1 MITDEELAKAIKSL
15 RISGTDSQDIEVK
28 ASVGKLPASI
38 VESVSAF
45 ANASG
50 GVVVLGLS
58 ESEEFA
64 PRGRLRCVQNLRR
77 ARRGVRGQAHSPGP
91 HGRQDRGLRGHARG
105 RRRHTGVPAILQA
118 VTSRWISFFTSA
130 EMIAGT
136 AKSSC
141 LF

>member
-50 GVVVLGLS
+50 GVVVLRLS
-58 ESEEFA
+58 KQSYCGERN
-64 PRGRLRCVQNLRR
+64 RGRQSVLREFDWFSL
-77 ARRGVRGQAHSPGP
+77 
-91 HGRQDRGLRGHARG
+91 D
-105 RRRHTGVPAILQA
+105 
-118 VTSRWISFFTSA
+118 
-130 EMIAGT
+130 
-136 AKSSC
+136 
-141 LF
+141 